1 MQKDNDPFHTSGDT
15 DRTVFTPV
23 PGGRRRGGAAA
34 GPAPAAPSP
43 GAEAP
48 VVEAPSGPAPPPRS
62 LTGNAGRNPLLRAAA
77 DLFALVRQLRD
88 VRRHADVAGLRR
100 QVIQAVKSFDAS
112 ARAQGAS
119 PEATL
124 TARYAMCGLID
135 ENVLGMPWG
144 LESIWSKESLLITF
158 HKEYSAGERF
168 FALLKK
174 GLEQPRSNID
184 VLEFLY
190 VCLSLGFQG
199 RYRLLARG
207 GEELARVKQ
216 EVYQVIRNERGDP
229 ERELSPR
236 WRGLTDRRPGVSRVV
251 PLWVL
256 PVAVAA
262 IVLATYAMLSVWLN
276 EASDRVY
283 AKLSALP
290 PAAALPPAPTPTV
303 PPTPRQDSLVA
314 RLRASLTEPIADGL
328 VRADDLGNAAR
339 IVLFNK
345 GLFPSGGAEVGPAFR
360 PLFVAIGTVVRD
372 EPGPFVITGHTDN
385 VPIRTVRFP
394 SNWHLSKARAEAV
407 AAIFSD
413 AIGDSRKLRIEALA
427 DAEPLVPNDTA
438 EGRESNRRVEIRIP
452 VRMPLQP

>member
-1 MQKDNDPFHTSGDT
+1 MQDDKDPFHNTSGDT
-15 DRTVFTPV
+15 DRTVFTPA

-34 GPAPAAPSP
+34 GPAPATPWP
-43 GAEAP
+43 GTEVP
-48 VVEAPSGPAPPPRS
+48 VAQAPPGTAPARA
-62 LTGNAGRNPLLRAAA
+62 LTGGVGRNPLLRAAA
-77 DLFALVRQLRD
+77 DLFALVRQLSE
-88 VRRHADVAGLRR
+88 VRRHPDVADLRR
-100 QVIQAVKSFDAS
+100 QVIQSIKSFEAS

-119 PEATL
+119 PEAAL

-135 ENVLGMPWG
+135 ETVLSMPWG
-144 LESIWSKESLLITF
+144 LESVWSRESMLITF
-158 HKEYSAGERF
+158 HREYSAGERF

-174 GLEQPRSNID
+174 GLEQPHSNID

-199 RYRLLARG
+199 RYRLLPRG

-216 EVYQVIRNERGDP
+216 GVYQVIRNERGEP
-229 ERELSPR
+229 EGELSPR
-236 WRGLTDRRPGVSRVV
+236 WRGLTDRRPAVSHVV

-256 PVAVAA
+256 PVAAAA
-262 IVLATYAMLSVWLN
+262 IVLATYAMLSIWLN

-290 PAAALPPAPTPTV
+290 PAVALPPPAPTV
-303 PPTPRQDSLVA
+303 PPAPRQDDVVA
-314 RLRASLTEPIADGL
+314 RLRANLTEPIADGL
-328 VRADDLGNAAR
+328 VRVDDLGNAAR

-372 EPGPFVITGHTDN
+372 EPGPFVITGHTDS

-407 AAIFSD
+407 AAMLSGSV
-413 AIGDSRKLRIEALA
+413 GDSQKLRIEARA
-427 DAEPLVPNDTA
+427 DAEPIAGNDTA
-438 EGRESNRRVEIRIP
+438 EGRELNRRVEIRIP
-452 VRMPLQP
+452 VRTPLQP